1 MKVAGLRVSGL
12 SSGLP
17 PNLVDQVVEAER
29 IPVQQM
35 QAKKAKVEDKVK
47 LVGDFEGKIND
58 ISKNMSSLMG
68 RRGFVDK
75 KFNSSVPESLSGT
88 VDPDKAEAGEWHLEV
103 MQLAKSPSVVS
114 SGMPD
119 KDETSVGV
127 GYIKFKTAEGH
138 REVYISKEESTLEK
152 IVEKINLSGVGVRAT
167 VINDVNNKDRGYKIE
182 LSGESTG
189 EDNEVE
195 FPIVY
200 LMDGDADFQFD
211 NKQPAVNAKF
221 KIDGQEFETPKNVIE
236 DIVPGVTVDLKQAKV
251 GQDIKMGISENY
263 EVISEKVKGFVD
275 SYNAALGFIQ
285 GQSKLSP
292 DPKTGVERLGPLGG
306 ESFTR
311 LSQNKLR
318 SIIQTPQETGS
329 KFTRILDLGVE
340 FNRNGTLDF
349 NAEKFKKI
357 VNTDPKEVVKF
368 LRGNNVDIGFIPQL
382 VRQVKDITDPNV
394 GVIGARKTNYK
405 SRIRQMDD
413 QIERKEK
420 SLVRREEQI
429 RNKFAKMEEAMSK
442 IQSQGAQIK

>member
-1 MKVAGLRVSGL
+1 
-12 SSGLP
+12 
-17 PNLVDQVVEAER
+17 
-29 IPVQQM
+29 
-35 QAKKAKVEDKVK
+35 
-47 LVGDFEGKIND
+47 
-58 ISKNMSSLMG
+58 
-68 RRGFVDK
+68 
-75 KFNSSVPESLSGT
+75 
-88 VDPDKAEAGEWHLEV
+88 
-103 MQLAKSPSVVS
+103 
-114 SGMPD
+114 
-119 KDETSVGV
+119 
-127 GYIKFKTAEGH
+127 
-138 REVYISKEESTLEK
+138 
-152 IVEKINLSGVGVRAT
+152 
-167 VINDVNNKDRGYKIE
+167 
-182 LSGESTG
+182 
-189 EDNEVE
+189 
-195 FPIVY
+195 
-200 LMDGDADFQFD
+200 
-211 NKQPAVNAKF
+211 
-221 KIDGQEFETPKNVIE
+221 
-236 DIVPGVTVDLKQAKV
+236 VDLKQAKV

-357 VNTDPKEVVKF
+357 VNTDPKDVVKF
-368 LRGNNVDIGFIPQL
+368 LRGNNVDVGFIPQL

-405 SRIRQMDD
+405 SRIKQMDD
-413 QIERKEK
+413 QIDRKEK